1 MGVLCALLGAICF
14 SGKAIIVKILYRYP
28 GIDAETLLALRMLV
42 ALPFFIII
50 AAWPRHPDQAALSPR
65 DIAKC
70 GVLGFLGYYLSS
82 YLDFLG
88 LHYVTAT
95 LERLILYLGP
105 TIVLLLSVMLRG
117 IRVSRLQI
125 VGLVVSYIGVA
136 LAFAPDIFLAL
147 SHRPLADAHMTL
159 GSLLVFG
166 SAMSYSLYLIGGGEL
181 VKRIGAVR
189 MTAFSGGA
197 ASVYC
202 ICQYF
207 VLRPMDHWSDITDF
221 PGPVYALSLVNGTI
235 CTVLPILLVMVAIS
249 RIGASAAAQIGMVG
263 PVSTILMAAIILG
276 EPVGPWQVA
285 GTILVMTGVLVT
297 SKTAVR
303 GVTR

>member
-1 MGVLCALLGAICF
+1 VGVLCALLGAICF

-28 GIDAETLLALRMLV
+28 GIDGETLLALRMLV

-50 AAWPRHPDQAALSPR
+50 AAWPRRPDQAALSPR
-65 DIAKC
+65 DIVMC

-95 LERLILYLGP
+95 LERLILYLSP
-105 TIVLLLSVMLRG
+105 TLVLMLSVMLRG
-117 IRVSRLQI
+117 IRVSRLQM

-136 LAFAPDIFLAL
+136 LAFAHDFFLAT
-147 SHRPLADAHMTL
+147 SPRPLTGGHLAL
-159 GSLLVFG
+159 GSILIFG
-166 SAMSYSLYLIGGGEL
+166 CAVSYSLYLFGGGEL

-197 ASVYC
+197 ASVFC
-202 ICQYF
+202 IFQYF
-207 VLRPMDHWSDITDF
+207 VLRPMDHWSDIMDF
-221 PGPVYALSLVNGTI
+221 PRPVYALSLVNGTA
-235 CTVLPILLVMVAIS
+235 CTVLPIFLLMIAIS
-249 RIGASAAAQIGMVG
+249 RIGSSAAAQIGMVG
-263 PVSTILMAAIILG
+263 PASTILLAAIFLG